1 MNYPLKS
8 KLTDVG
14 DPFEGEKK
22 SSKPINIEDDCPQTH
37 RLPDPQTYR
46 PTDTQD
52 ISPPPLL
59 LV

>member
-14 DPFEGEKK
+14 DPFEGEQQTKK
-22 SSKPINIEDDCPQTH
+22 TINTKDDCPQTT
-37 RLPDPQTYR
+37 RPTDLQTYR
-46 PTDTQD
+46 PPRYP
-52 ISPPPLL
+52 SSSLL